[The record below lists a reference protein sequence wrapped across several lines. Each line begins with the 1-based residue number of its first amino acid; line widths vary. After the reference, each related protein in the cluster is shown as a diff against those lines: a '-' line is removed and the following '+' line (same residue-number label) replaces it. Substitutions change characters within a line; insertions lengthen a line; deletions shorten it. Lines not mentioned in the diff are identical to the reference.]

1 MPIYLKDVRKEVKK
15 TEREV
20 GAAQMQKA
28 FGWSKLRN
36 LQLMLVDQAYWTVPE
51 ETWDLILRYS
61 KVDKIKY
68 RPDRQ
73 DCDDFAHIL
82 NGEVCRKLQLNT
94 VGEVLD
100 FSGGHAYCCIVIDRN
115 PALEIVG
122 VEPQS
127 DRMRVAASGHK
138 MYSARHGLVT
148 F

>member
-1 MPIYLKDVRKEVKK
+1 MSIYLKDVRKVVKK
-15 TEREV
+15 TERKVTNAEV
-20 GAAQMQKA
+20 DAAFKR
-28 FGWSKLRN
+28 SRLSR
-36 LQLMLVDQAYWTVPE
+36 LQLLLVDQYYWVVPA

-61 KVDKIKY
+61 KVDQIKY

-82 NGEVCRKLQLNT
+82 NGEVSRKFQLNT

-100 FSGGHAYCCIVIDRN
+100 FSGGHAYCCIVVDRDGT
-115 PALEIVG
+115 LEIVG

-127 DRMRVAASGHK
+127 DRIRVVASGHK
-138 MYSARHGLVT
+138 MYAAQHGLVT

>member
-1 MPIYLKDVRKEVKK
+1 MSIYLKDVRKAVKK
-15 TEREV
+15 TERKV
-20 GAAQMQKA
+20 SARDVHDA
-28 FGWSKLRN
+28 FHRSRLSN
-36 LQLMLVDQAYWTVPE
+36 LQLLLIDENYWVVPA

-61 KVDKIKY
+61 KVDQIKY

-100 FSGGHAYCCIVIDRN
+100 FSGGHAYTAIVIDRDSD
-115 PALEIVG
+115 LEIVG

-127 DRMRVAASGHK
+127 DRIRVAASGHK
-138 MYSARHGLVT
+138 MYSAQHGLVT